1 MKLAQPVPCVSAPP
15 PAELSHPAG
24 VWDAAVPLES
34 LKFAVQPGPRHKT
47 EKNRTLSDQNK
58 RRFWKA
64 VCGFTRHP
72 IAFCPVIYLNLMCSA
87 HQIHPHQIQIRGPA
101 PCLRSPCCSWSF
113 PLRFERPR
121 TWERMAMDA
130 KWGQMEG
137 FTEHR
142 NSCSEENKNYKSLWG
157 LPCSGFSLCCIVHL
171 LLLPNVLFLF
181 SIIKLA
187 YPLFTAG
194 LESSRIGLCTNK
206 HTDKVVFL
214 SEVSYWS
221 SYNNSITEGNSRLS
235 LIITHFLTH
244 RMTDR
249 RKTLT
254 LLSSA
259 SRLKFISAILSKV
272 ALWKENKKHVKTI
285 SRHPVG

>member
-244 RMTDR
+244 RVTQTHAKHLHYYHQHLDWSLFLQFCQRWHCGKRTRNM
-249 RKTLT
+249 
-254 LLSSA
+254 
-259 SRLKFISAILSKV
+259 LKQLADIL
-272 ALWKENKKHVKTI
+272 
-285 SRHPVG
+285 